1 MTREQFYTY
10 LEQSLDSFIKT
21 VARNKSIDILR
32 EYARQADRET
42 PLSDLSPSEI
52 GKCAS
57 VTDSYCLYSK
67 PYKVCNYVIQ
77 VSDPVIGEALQYL
90 TPQRREVILLYYFLE
105 LTDVE
110 IGRLLHIDNTTAQYR
125 RRSALKQLK
134 KLVEDMNN
142 E

>member
-42 PLSDLSPSEI
+42 PLSDLSPAEI
-52 GKCAS
+52 AKRAS
-57 VTDSYCLYSK
+57 VTDSYRLYSR
-67 PYKVCNYVIQ
+67 PYQVRNYVVQ
-77 VSDPVIGEALQYL
+77 VSDPVVGEALQYL

-105 LTDVE
+105 LTDAE
-110 IGRLLHIDNTTAQYR
+110 IGRLLHIDNTTAKYR
-125 RRSALKQLK
+125 RSSALKQLK

>member
-32 EYARQADRET
+32 EYARQADREAR
-42 PLSDLSPSEI
+42 LSDLSPSEI
-52 GKCAS
+52 GKHAS
-57 VTDSYCLYSK
+57 VTDSYRLYSK

-77 VSDPVIGEALQYL
+77 VSDPVVGEALQYL

>member
-52 GKCAS
+52 AKRAS
-57 VTDSYCLYSK
+57 VTDSYRLYSR
-67 PYKVCNYVIQ
+67 PYQVRNYVVQ
-77 VSDPVIGEALQYL
+77 VSDPVVGEALQYL

-105 LTDVE
+105 LTDAE
-110 IGRLLHIDNTTAQYR
+110 IGRLLHIDNTTAKYR

>member
-52 GKCAS
+52 AKCAS
-57 VTDSYCLYSK
+57 ITDSYRLYSR
-67 PYKVCNYVIQ
+67 PYQVRNYVVQ
-77 VSDPVIGEALQYL
+77 VSDPIVGEALQYL

-105 LTDVE
+105 LTDAE

>member
-10 LEQSLDSFIKT
+10 LEQSLDSFMKT

-42 PLSDLSPSEI
+42 PLADLSPSEI
-52 GKCAS
+52 ATCAS
-57 VTDSYCLYSK
+57 VTDSYRLYSR
-67 PYKVCNYVIQ
+67 PYQVRNYVVQ
-77 VSDPVIGEALQYL
+77 VSDPVVGEALQYL

>member
-52 GKCAS
+52 GKSAS
-57 VTDSYCLYSK
+57 VTDSYRLYSK

-77 VSDPVIGEALQYL
+77 VSDPVVGEALQYL